1 MEIEKTMQIENI
13 QIESQNLDHLG
24 LVSGMCDEIGLVD
37 AIDNACGQQAKNKHL
52 TYGECVKCMIL
63 NGLGFVGRTLY
74 LYSEYFEDKPTDL
87 LIGPSVKYQHIDD
100 NALGRSLDKLF
111 QVGVTEL
118 YTKIALAVV
127 KHLGIQVSS
136 LHLDSTSFHVD
147 GEYDSLL
154 GQEEGRIQ
162 IVPGYSK
169 DHRPDLNQVVL
180 QLITSNQG
188 NIPLFMQAA
197 SGNISDKSAFT
208 EIVQQHLASF
218 QSAVNNRYLV
228 GDSAL
233 YTPAALKAVVEAN
246 GLFVTRVPMQ
256 INEAKDLICQ
266 SKRSDMISMGE
277 GYFAKE
283 ERSSYSGINQ
293 RWIVIF
299 SEAAYQRECKT
310 LNKNFQKGSEKE
322 IKAFYKL
329 CGEVFSCPLD
339 AEKHLRKFVKE
350 SKYTDISKIEI
361 MEVKKHP
368 TTGRPKKG
376 VIPSTVGY
384 QIAGEIV
391 SSSEKKQALE
401 KSKGFFILATND
413 LNNEGFPPDAVLKTY
428 KSQQSVERGFRF
440 LKSPD
445 FLVSSFFLKKP
456 ERIEALLMV
465 MTLCLLVYSALEYKV
480 RQKLRENGE
489 NFLDQLGKPTQ
500 NPTTRWVFFCFLGL
514 HIVILNGTKRQ
525 VTNLK
530 ERHRTILH
538 CLGPPYQ
545 KFYYSER
552 W

>member
-1 MEIEKTMQIENI
+1 
-13 QIESQNLDHLG
+13 
-24 LVSGMCDEIGLVD
+24 
-37 AIDNACGQQAKNKHL
+37 
-52 TYGECVKCMIL
+52 
-63 NGLGFVGRTLY
+63 
-74 LYSEYFEDKPTDL
+74 
-87 LIGPSVKYQHIDD
+87 
-100 NALGRSLDKLF
+100 
-111 QVGVTEL
+111 
-118 YTKIALAVV
+118 VV
-127 KHLGIQVSS
+127 
-136 LHLDSTSFHVD
+136 
-147 GEYDSLL
+147 
-154 GQEEGRIQ
+154 
-162 IVPGYSK
+162 
-169 DHRPDLNQVVL
+169 
-180 QLITSNQG
+180 
-188 NIPLFMQAA
+188 A
-197 SGNISDKSAFT
+197 
-208 EIVQQHLASF
+208 
-218 QSAVNNRYLV
+218 
-228 GDSAL
+228 
-233 YTPAALKAVVEAN
+233 AN

-266 SKRSDMISMGE
+266 TIRSEMISIGE

-283 ERSSYSGINQ
+283 RISSYSGINQ

-329 CGEVFSCPLD
+329 SGEVFSCHHD
-339 AEKHLRKFVKE
+339 AEKHLKKFVKE
-350 SKYTDISKIEI
+350 SKYTDISKIEMI
-361 MEVKKHP
+361 EVKKHP

-391 SSSEKKQALE
+391 PSLAKKQALE
-401 KSKGFFILATND
+401 KSKGFFVLATND
-413 LNNEGFPPDAVLKTY
+413 LNHQDFPADAVLKTY

-445 FLVSSFFLKKP
+445 FLVSSLFLKKP

-489 NFLDQLGKPTQ
+489 NFLNQLGKPTQ

-514 HIVILNGTKRQ
+514 HIVILNGAKRQ

-530 ERHRTILH
+530 ERHRIILH